1 MLENKKTL
9 VFVLII
15 LALSIFTH
23 FIRFGHPNQTVF
35 DEVHFGKFLSGY
47 FTGEYF
53 FDIHPPLGKL
63 LLSATGYVSGFKP
76 GFSFANIGEMF
87 PDKHYLALRLLPI
100 MAGTLLPLVV
110 FFLALRLGFSKKT
123 SLLTSL
129 FIVFENALLVQSRF
143 ILLDSML
150 LLFGFGSL
158 LAYLK
163 YRSGQSL
170 KLLLLAGVLAGLSAS
185 VKWTGLGFLGLII
198 IFQLFGWLEQKKINL
213 KETCLNFTCLILL
226 PFVIY
231 LGIFAIHFKLLPKS
245 GPGNAF
251 MTPSFQKTLLN
262 NQYGNDP
269 SVKPIGFFKKFTELN
284 MQMYGSN
291 KRLIAAHPYGS
302 KWYSWPFMSRTIYY
316 WNKAEGQNES
326 KVYFLGNPFIWWSSS
341 IAVLYLLLNSA
352 SKLKKMQLDFPSA
365 FILSGFFLNLLP
377 FIGVGRVMFL
387 YHYFTSLVFAILA
400 LGYLLNQKNKKGLF
414 GLFLFFSILFFLF
427 FSPFTYGLPLTVP
440 EQNLLFW
447 LSTWR

>member
-1 MLENKKTL
+1 MFKNKKTL
-9 VFVLII
+9 IIII
-15 LALSIFTH
+15 LALSLFTH

-63 LLSATGYVSGFKP
+63 LLSAAGYASGFKP
-76 GFSFANIGEMF
+76 GFSFANIGEVF

-100 MAGTLLPLVV
+100 IAGTLLPLVV
-110 FFLALRLGFSKKT
+110 FFLALRLGFSKKI

-129 FIVFENALLVQSRF
+129 FIIFENALLVQSRF

-150 LLFGFGSL
+150 LIFGFGAI

-163 YRSGQSL
+163 YKSSRSFRM
-170 KLLLLAGVLAGLSAS
+170 LLLTGILAGLSAS
-185 VKWTGLGFLGLII
+185 IKWTGLGFLALIVL
-198 IFQLFGWLEQKKINL
+198 FQLFDLLKQKKNL
-213 KETCLNFTCLILL
+213 KEFSLNLASLVLL

-262 NQYGNDP
+262 NSHESNL
-269 SVKPIGFFKKFTELN
+269 SVKPIGFFKKFVELN
-284 MQMYGSN
+284 LQMYRSN
-291 KRLIAAHPYGS
+291 KTLTAVHPYGS
-302 KWYSWPFMSRTIYY
+302 KWYSWPFMTRTIYY
-316 WNKAEGQNES
+316 WNKAAVQTES
-326 KVYFLGNPFIWWSSS
+326 KIYLLGNPFIWWSSA
-341 IAVLYLLLNSA
+341 IAILYLLIVSVP
-352 SKLKKMQLDFPSA
+352 KIKKWKLDFTSS
-365 FILSGFFLNLLP
+365 FILAGFFINLLP

-400 LGYLLNQKNKKGLF
+400 LGYLLDKQNKKGVFALF
-414 GLFLFFSILFFLF
+414 VFFSILFFLF
-427 FSPFTYGLPLTVP
+427 FSPFTYGLPLTAP

-447 LSTWR
+447 LPTWR